1 MTRKLYKL
9 EGFIM
14 VGYKVGSQIWYDVT
28 RQRLVEISKELQ
40 KPDLVQEKRDSLY
53 FEQLYLA
60 DSLLTYADDELM
72 RNPLE

>member
-1 MTRKLYKL
+1 
-9 EGFIM
+9 M

-40 KPDLVQEKRDSLY
+40 KPDLVQEKRDRLY